1 MKARLNMIKESLIN
15 ILVWGLLFFC
25 AGSVFVT
32 LGVLVV
38 YLIDWLIGLL
48 WKALHLTLDEP
59 VNSNY
64 LLTKIAYLLTW
75 LITVNTISF
84 TTIILILLNR

>member
-1 MKARLNMIKESLIN
+1 MKSTTFK
-15 ILVWGLLFFC
+15 
-25 AGSVFVT
+25 
-32 LGVLVV
+32 
-38 YLIDWLIGLL
+38 YY
-48 WKALHLTLDEP
+48 LDEP

-64 LLTKIAYLLTW
+64 LLTKIAYLLTQ

>member
-1 MKARLNMIKESLIN
+1 MKITTFKYS
-15 ILVWGLLFFC
+15 
-25 AGSVFVT
+25 
-32 LGVLVV
+32 
-38 YLIDWLIGLL
+38 
-48 WKALHLTLDEP
+48 LDEP

>member
-1 MKARLNMIKESLIN
+1 MKSTTFKYSFN
-15 ILVWGLLFFC
+15 
-25 AGSVFVT
+25 
-32 LGVLVV
+32 
-38 YLIDWLIGLL
+38 
-48 WKALHLTLDEP
+48 EP

-84 TTIILILLNR
+84 TAIILILLNR